1 MITKER
7 ELYTDET
14 GNFLGKYNLA
24 KLTLINYS
32 GGKKFK

>member
-14 GNFLGKYNLA
+14 DNFLGKYNLA

-32 GGKKFK
+32 AGKKFK